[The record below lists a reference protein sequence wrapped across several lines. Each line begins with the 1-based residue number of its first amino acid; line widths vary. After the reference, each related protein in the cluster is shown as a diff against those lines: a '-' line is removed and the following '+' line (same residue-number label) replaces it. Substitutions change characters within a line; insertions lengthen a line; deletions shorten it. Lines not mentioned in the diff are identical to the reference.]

1 MSNFNSGNFKIG
13 PSIVAYKGTLLGGTK
28 GGVKISIDTDTY
40 EVTCDQ
46 SYGQPVRKIP
56 LSVKINITMT
66 MLEVEK
72 GLEQLLSEDKLS
84 NVLIGS
90 DLLANGGELLLTP
103 INSNDATGYRF
114 PNAILDINSNVD
126 LFATELHSVTL
137 KFTAEADANGTF
149 LQKVNVA

>member
-56 LSVKINITMT
+56 LSVKIVITMT
-66 MLEVEK
+66 MLEVDK

-84 NVLIGS
+84 NALLGS

-103 INSNDATGYRF
+103 INSNDSTGYRF
-114 PNAILDINSNVD
+114 PNAVLDVNSNVD

-137 KFTAEADANGTF
+137 KFTAEADVNGTF